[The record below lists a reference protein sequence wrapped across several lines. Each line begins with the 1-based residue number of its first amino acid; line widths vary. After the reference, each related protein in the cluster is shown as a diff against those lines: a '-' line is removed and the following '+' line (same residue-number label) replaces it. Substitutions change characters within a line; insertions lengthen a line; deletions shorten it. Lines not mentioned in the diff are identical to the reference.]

1 MWSQMD
7 ISREKKKTFT
17 STLPG
22 SVYEFW
28 VAEAKEQ
35 DVSKNVVLAEALKAY
50 QKEVLKRKILEQ
62 FADPEYQQQQQEIY
76 TDAAHAREEVLST
89 HLDPYDA

>member
-1 MWSQMD
+1 MWSLD
-7 ISREKKKTFT
+7 VSREKKKTFT

-35 DVSKNVVLAEALKAY
+35 DVSKNVILAEALMMYKKTLLRQQLKEAALWNY
-50 QKEVLKRKILEQ
+50 QTNKELAAASRDAQLSSI
-62 FADPEYQQQQQEIY
+62 D
-76 TDAAHAREEVLST
+76 TDA
-89 HLDPYDA
+89 